1 MARIADEERLLMEA
15 SVVLTVLF
23 VILVSLVSYQFGRL
37 DGIRE
42 GIESSGEV
50 VLNTLDELA
59 DRMDGGEENAK

>member
-1 MARIADEERLLMEA
+1 MARIADEERVLMEI

-59 DRMDGGEENAK
+59 DRMEGDVEDV

>member
-1 MARIADEERLLMEA
+1 MEL

-37 DGIRE
+37 DGIRD

-50 VLNTLDELA
+50 VLNTLDELS
-59 DRMDGGEENAK
+59 DRMDEGEKNAK

>member
-1 MARIADEERLLMEA
+1 MARIADEERVLMEV

-59 DRMDGGEENAK
+59 DRMDGGEEDV

>member
-1 MARIADEERLLMEA
+1 MEV
-15 SVVLTVLF
+15 SVILTVLF

-50 VLNTLDELA
+50 VLNTLDELS
-59 DRMDGGEENAK
+59 DRMDEGEKNAK

>member
-1 MARIADEERLLMEA
+1 MARIADEERVLMEI

-50 VLNTLDELA
+50 VLNTLDELS
-59 DRMDGGEENAK
+59 DRMDGGGEDV

>member
-1 MARIADEERLLMEA
+1 M
-15 SVVLTVLF
+15 ST
-23 VILVSLVSYQFGRL
+23 LVSYQFGRL

-59 DRMDGGEENAK
+59 DRMEGDVEDKTFIEM

>member
-1 MARIADEERLLMEA
+1 MEV

-23 VILVSLVSYQFGRL
+23 VILVSLISYQFGRL

-59 DRMDGGEENAK
+59 DRMDGGGEDV